1 MFLTSSECSL
11 MRLIL
16 ALLLVLA
23 AGEAAAID
31 LGRAI
36 GGGVTAAKGLSISDD
51 DVRAAADRACAWMDA
66 HNAVAPAGNAYAKR
80 LAKLT
85 DGIASEDGIQLNYK
99 VYLVRDI
106 NAFAM
111 ANGCVRVFAGLM
123 DKASDDEI
131 RGVLGHE
138 IGHAKLGHTKAKM
151 KTAYLARAARQG
163 AAASGGA
170 AGQIAESDLG
180 GFAEEVVNAQF
191 SQKEESEADVYG
203 YHFMMRHRFDPAAM
217 VSLFK
222 KLPSGGGLMSSHPA
236 SPDRAAKI
244 QALIDKKG

>member
-1 MFLTSSECSL
+1 
-11 MRLIL
+11 MRVVL
-16 ALLLVLA
+16 ALFLVLV

-31 LGRAI
+31 LGKAL
-36 GGGVTAAKGLSISDD
+36 GGGLTAAKGMSISDD

-66 HNAVAPAGNAYAKR
+66 HNAVAPAGDAYAKR

-85 DGIASEDGIQLNYK
+85 DGVASEDGIRLDYK
-99 VYLVRDI
+99 VYLVRDV

-151 KTAYLARAARQG
+151 KTAYLTRAARQG
-163 AAASGGA
+163 AAATGGA

-203 YHFMMRHRFDPAAM
+203 YHFMVRHRFDPAAM

-244 QALIDKKG
+244 QALIDRKG

>member
-1 MFLTSSECSL
+1 
-11 MRLIL
+11 MRPVLV
-16 ALLLVLA
+16 LLLVLA
-23 AGEAAAID
+23 ASEAAAID
-31 LGRAI
+31 LGKAL
-36 GGGVTAAKGLSISDD
+36 GDGMTAAKGLSISDD

-85 DGIASEDGIQLNYK
+85 SGVTSEDGIRLDYK
-99 VYLVRDI
+99 VYLVRDV

-123 DKASDDEI
+123 DKATDDEI

-151 KTAYLARAARQG
+151 KTAYLTRAARQG
-163 AAASGGA
+163 AAATGGA

-191 SQKEESEADVYG
+191 SQKEESEADAYG
-203 YHFMMRHRFDPAAM
+203 YHFMVRHRFDPAAM

-244 QALIDKKG
+244 QALIDNKA

>member
-1 MFLTSSECSL
+1 
-11 MRLIL
+11 MRLL
-16 ALLLVLA
+16 FAVFVALVTTQ
-23 AGEAAAID
+23 AGALD
-31 LGRAI
+31 LGKAMK
-36 GGGVTAAKGLSISDD
+36 GGLTAAKGMSLSDSD
-51 DVRAAADRACAWMDA
+51 VKEAADQACAWMDE
-66 HNAVAPAGNAYAKR
+66 HNTVAPSGNAYAKR

-85 DGIASEDGIQLNYK
+85 QGIVSEDGITLNYK
-99 VYLVRDI
+99 VYLVRDV

-151 KTAYLARAARQG
+151 KTAYMTRAAREG
-163 AAASGGA
+163 AAATDGKAGA
-170 AGQIAESDLG
+170 LAASDVG
-180 GFAEEVVNAQF
+180 AFAEGVVNAQF
-191 SQKEESEADVYG
+191 SQSEESEADVYG
-203 YHFMMRHRFDPAAM
+203 YHFMVRHKFDPEAM

>member
-1 MFLTSSECSL
+1 
-11 MRLIL
+11 MRLALVL

-31 LGRAI
+31 LGKAL
-36 GGGVTAAKGLSISDD
+36 GGGLTAAKGMSISDD

-66 HNAVAPAGNAYAKR
+66 HNAIAPAGNAYAKR
-80 LAKLT
+80 LARLT
-85 DGIASEDGIQLNYK
+85 DGVTSEDGIRLDYK

-163 AAASGGA
+163 AAATGGA

-203 YHFMMRHRFDPAAM
+203 YHFMVRHRFDPAAM

-244 QALIDKKG
+244 QALIDRKG

>member
-1 MFLTSSECSL
+1 
-11 MRLIL
+11 MRVVL
-16 ALLLVLA
+16 ALFLVLV

-31 LGRAI
+31 LGKAL
-36 GGGVTAAKGLSISDD
+36 GGGLTAAKGISISDD

-85 DGIASEDGIQLNYK
+85 DGVASEDGIRLDYK
-99 VYLVRDI
+99 VYLVRDV

-151 KTAYLARAARQG
+151 KTAYLTRAARQG
-163 AAASGGA
+163 AAATGGA

-180 GFAEEVVNAQF
+180 GFAEEIVNAQF

-203 YHFMMRHRFDPAAM
+203 FHFMVRHRFDPTAM

-244 QALIDKKG
+244 QALIDRKG

>member
-1 MFLTSSECSL
+1 M
-11 MRLIL
+11 MAAL
-16 ALLLVLA
+16 ALLI
-23 AGEAAAID
+23 AGEASAID
-31 LGRAI
+31 FGKALSGS
-36 GGGVTAAKGLSISDD
+36 VTAAKGLSLSDD
-51 DVRAAADRACAWMDA
+51 DVRAAADKACAWMDA
-66 HNAVAPAGNAYAKR
+66 HNPVASSSNAYAKR

-85 DGIASEDGIQLNYK
+85 EGVTTEDGITLNYK

-123 DKASDDEI
+123 DKATDDEI

-151 KTAYLARAARQG
+151 KTAYMTRAAREG
-163 AAASGGA
+163 AAATGGKV
-170 AGQIAESDLG
+170 GSLAESDIG
-180 GFAEEVVNAQF
+180 GFAEDVVNAQF

-203 YHFMMRHRFDPAAM
+203 YHFMVRHRFDPAAM
-217 VSLFK
+217 VTLFR

-236 SPDRAAKI
+236 SPDRASRI
-244 QALIDKKG
+244 QALIDKKA

>member
-1 MFLTSSECSL
+1 MTAT
-11 MRLIL
+11 MKTGGPAAVL
-16 ALLLVLA
+16 AVVLA
-23 AGEAAAID
+23 AGSAQAID
-31 LGRAI
+31 LGGALKS
-36 GGGVTAAKGLSISDD
+36 GTDAAKGMSLSDD
-51 DVRAAADRACAWMDA
+51 DVRRMADQACTWSDE
-66 HNAVAPAGNAYAKR
+66 HNKVAPAGDKYAKR
-80 LAKLT
+80 LQKLT
-85 DGIASEDGIQLNYK
+85 AGLDDEDGIKLSFK
-99 VYLVRDI
+99 VYLVRDV

-151 KTAYLARAARQG
+151 KTAYLTRAARQG
-163 AAASGGA
+163 AAATGGA

-203 YHFMMRHRFDPAAM
+203 YHFMVRHRFDPAAM

-244 QALIDKKG
+244 QALIDRKG

>member
-1 MFLTSSECSL
+1 
-11 MRLIL
+11 MRIVFV
-16 ALLLVLA
+16 LLLMLA
-23 AGEAAAID
+23 AGDAAAID
-31 LGRAI
+31 LGKAL

-85 DGIASEDGIQLNYK
+85 GGIASEDGIRLDYK

-151 KTAYLARAARQG
+151 KTAYLTRAARQG
-163 AAASGGA
+163 AAATGGA

-203 YHFMMRHRFDPAAM
+203 YHFMVRHRFDPTAM
-217 VSLFK
+217 VSLFR

-236 SPDRAAKI
+236 SPERAAKI
-244 QALIDKKG
+244 QLLIDKKG

>member
-1 MFLTSSECSL
+1 
-11 MRLIL
+11 MRVVL
-16 ALLLVLA
+16 ALFLVLV

-31 LGRAI
+31 LGKAL
-36 GGGVTAAKGLSISDD
+36 GGGLTAAKGMSISDD

-85 DGIASEDGIQLNYK
+85 DGVTSEDGIRLDYK
-99 VYLVRDI
+99 VYLVRDV

-151 KTAYLARAARQG
+151 KTAYLTRAARQG
-163 AAASGGA
+163 AAATGGA

-180 GFAEEVVNAQF
+180 GFAEEIVNAQF
-191 SQKEESEADVYG
+191 SQKEEGEADVYG
-203 YHFMMRHRFDPAAM
+203 FHFMVRHRFDPTAM

-244 QALIDKKG
+244 QALIDRKG

>member
-1 MFLTSSECSL
+1 
-11 MRLIL
+11 MRVVL
-16 ALLLVLA
+16 ALFLVLV

-31 LGRAI
+31 LGKAL
-36 GGGVTAAKGLSISDD
+36 GGGLTAAKGMSISDD

-85 DGIASEDGIQLNYK
+85 DGVASEDGIRLDYK
-99 VYLVRDI
+99 VYLVRDV

-151 KTAYLARAARQG
+151 KTAYLTRAARQG
-163 AAASGGA
+163 AAATGGA

-180 GFAEEVVNAQF
+180 GFAEEIVNAQF

-203 YHFMMRHRFDPAAM
+203 YHFMVRHRFDPTAM

-244 QALIDKKG
+244 QALIDRKG

>member
-1 MFLTSSECSL
+1 
-11 MRLIL
+11 MRVVL
-16 ALLLVLA
+16 ALFLVLV

-31 LGRAI
+31 LGKAL
-36 GGGVTAAKGLSISDD
+36 GGGLTAAKGMSISDD

-85 DGIASEDGIQLNYK
+85 DGVASEDGIRLDYK
-99 VYLVRDI
+99 VYLVRDV

-151 KTAYLARAARQG
+151 KTAYLTRAARQG
-163 AAASGGA
+163 AAATGGA

-203 YHFMMRHRFDPAAM
+203 YHFMVRHRFDPAAM

-244 QALIDKKG
+244 QALIDRKG

>member
-1 MFLTSSECSL
+1 
-11 MRLIL
+11 MRVVL
-16 ALLLVLA
+16 ALFLVLV

-31 LGRAI
+31 LGKAL
-36 GGGVTAAKGLSISDD
+36 GGGLTAAKGMSISDD

-85 DGIASEDGIQLNYK
+85 DGVASEDGIRLDYK
-99 VYLVRDI
+99 VYLVRDV

-123 DKASDDEI
+123 DRASDDEI

-151 KTAYLARAARQG
+151 KTAYLTRAARQG
-163 AAASGGA
+163 AAATGGA

-180 GFAEEVVNAQF
+180 GFAEEIVNAQF

-203 YHFMMRHRFDPAAM
+203 FHFMVRHRFDPTAM

-244 QALIDKKG
+244 QALIDRKG

>member
-1 MFLTSSECSL
+1 
-11 MRLIL
+11 MRVVL
-16 ALLLVLA
+16 ALFLVLV

-31 LGRAI
+31 LGKAL
-36 GGGVTAAKGLSISDD
+36 GGGLTAAKGMSISDD

-85 DGIASEDGIQLNYK
+85 DGVASEDGIRLDYK
-99 VYLVRDI
+99 VYLVRDV

-151 KTAYLARAARQG
+151 KTAYLTRAARQG
-163 AAASGGA
+163 AAATGGA

-180 GFAEEVVNAQF
+180 GFAEEIVNAQF

-203 YHFMMRHRFDPAAM
+203 YHFMVRHRFDPTAM

-244 QALIDKKG
+244 QALINRKG